1 MRSIPSQHLE
11 EACHGPEG
19 LCCGSILWTLCHPA
33 GLQDQRQAAQGPRP
47 AYEACEMAYRLEIY
61 HATISSLYQALEP
74 ILPLPQYHGQNI
86 VARIDMLQG
95 NLNQVFRSQGDALGT
110 TEGAFEHIVLEQ
122 HQIASVA
129 F

>member
-1 MRSIPSQHLE
+1 MRSIPSQYLQ

-19 LCCGSILWTLCHPA
+19 LRCGSILWTLC
-33 GLQDQRQAAQGPRP
+33 RP
-47 AYEACEMAYRLEIY
+47 ARPKASGPGPADEVRAMACRLEIY